1 MQLVSPQVEWE
12 EHCSLTHD
20 TGLHVRIKR
29 VPYEKGTI
37 LEGAIC
43 LKHLKHVPKSP
54 KGTWTM
60 LNHFLNRLNACAS
73 FHWGYDRL
81 TGHCMPTLL
90 AGLELGVLAL
100 LIFGDPVPV
109 TFFASLCQCISDLL
123 CASGLCLWLCRSMNI
138 YPYICIWGCCM
149 LHSFC
154 HGLTVSQNLPIA
166 LPTSPHWWDGPQA
179 WAWLSCLGCRA

>member
-54 KGTWTM
+54 KGT
-60 LNHFLNRLNACAS
+60 
-73 FHWGYDRL
+73 
-81 TGHCMPTLL
+81 
-90 AGLELGVLAL
+90 
-100 LIFGDPVPV
+100 
-109 TFFASLCQCISDLL
+109 
-123 CASGLCLWLCRSMNI
+123 
-138 YPYICIWGCCM
+138 
-149 LHSFC
+149 
-154 HGLTVSQNLPIA
+154 
-166 LPTSPHWWDGPQA
+166 
-179 WAWLSCLGCRA
+179 